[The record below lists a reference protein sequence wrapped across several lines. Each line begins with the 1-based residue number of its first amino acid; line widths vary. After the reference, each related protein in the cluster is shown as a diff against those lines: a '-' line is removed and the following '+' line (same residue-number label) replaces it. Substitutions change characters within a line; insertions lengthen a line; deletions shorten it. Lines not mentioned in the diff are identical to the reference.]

1 MALAIGLEKSLQ
13 KFIWVLRDADRG
25 DVFTSEGRKVQLP
38 EGYEERIKGRGIIV
52 RDWAAQLEILAHSS
66 TDGFMSHCGWNS
78 CMESMSFG
86 VPIAARPMHSDQ
98 PRNSQLVTKGNG
110 NDNGMNYGYH
120 LLDRNN

>member
-1 MALAIGLEKSLQ
+1 MRKSMALAIGLEKSLQ

-38 EGYEERIKGRGIIV
+38 EGYEERIKGRGIIG
-52 RDWAAQLEILAHSS
+52 AAQLEILAHSS

-98 PRNSQLVTKGNG
+98 PRNSQLVTKYLKIG
-110 NDNGMNYGYH
+110 
-120 LLDRNN
+120 LIVRP